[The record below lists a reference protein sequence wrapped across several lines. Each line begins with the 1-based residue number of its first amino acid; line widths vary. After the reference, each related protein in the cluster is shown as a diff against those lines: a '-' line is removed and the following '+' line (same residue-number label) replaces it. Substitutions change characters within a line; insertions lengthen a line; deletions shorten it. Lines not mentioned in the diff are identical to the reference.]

1 MKKILAVCLS
11 LALGIGIVGCSKNEP
26 VKEDP
31 VKNEQTTGAGD
42 YVTGYGVLYNDYIGT
57 LGNYSIYQTPDVA
70 IEYYNTNEY
79 PGNEKYVS
87 DLKAAYT
94 DSKEKIQTF
103 VNGLKNDLKTE
114 DKEISKMNENLIAE
128 GEKTI
133 ANIDAK
139 LVKLETLPKDVYSK
153 SKEDFI
159 KVVDETTKLEENTK
173 TDFNKM
179 LEDMNKKLNIEM
191 KNTQPNK

>member
-1 MKKILAVCLS
+1 MKRWLAIVLS
-11 LALGIGIVGCSKNEP
+11 LALGIGVVACSKNE
-26 VKEDP
+26 E
-31 VKNEQTTGAGD
+31 VKNED
-42 YVTGYGVLYNDYIGT
+42 VTGKVDYNGQYTTLYNDYIGP
-57 LGNYSIYQTPDVA
+57 LGSYSMYQTPDLS

-87 DLKAAYT
+87 DVKDSYI

-103 VNGLKNDLKTE
+103 VNSLKNDLKTE
-114 DKEISKMNENLIAE
+114 DKDIAKMNENLIAE

-133 ANIDAK
+133 ANIDNRIAK
-139 LVKLETLPKDVYSK
+139 LDKLPKDIYSK

-159 KVVDETTKLEENTK
+159 KSVDEATKLEENTK
-173 TDFNKM
+173 TNFNQM
-179 LEDMNKKLNIEM
+179 LEDMNKKLNIEV

>member
-1 MKKILAVCLS
+1 MKKIITVCLS
-11 LALGIGIVGCSKNEP
+11 LALAMGIVGCTKEEP
-26 VKEDP
+26 VKEEP
-31 VKNEQTTGAGD
+31 PKNEQMTDAGD
-42 YVTGYGVLYNDYIGT
+42 YVTNYGVLYNDYIGT

-87 DLKAAYT
+87 DIKAAYV

-103 VNGLKNDLKTE
+103 VDGLKNDLKTDDE
-114 DKEISKMNENLIAE
+114 EITKMNANLIAE

-133 ANIDAK
+133 SNIDNKISK
-139 LVKLETLPKDVYSK
+139 LDKLPKDIYSQ
-153 SKEDFI
+153 SKEEFI
-159 KVVDETTKLEENTK
+159 KSVDEATKIEENMK

-191 KNTQPNK
+191 ENTQPNK